1 MYVCMTESHCYVGEI
16 GTALKSNYTSI
27 KTKFYKEWDNQTV
40 QLARWQRLGLR
51 HLCGFQCLKKKKK
64 KKTDSDIDYTKG
76 CFLLGKREE
85 MLSPAEQGHMMS
97 PGEWQCD
104 CMML

>member
-64 KKTDSDIDYTKG
+64 KKPTVT
-76 CFLLGKREE
+76 
-85 MLSPAEQGHMMS
+85 
-97 PGEWQCD
+97 
-104 CMML
+104 